1 MYSLVRAYGLR
12 DVLTQQI
19 PLMVASL
26 LTMEGVIEFVGE
38 LHSFILEFGLF
49 MVIWF
54 VFDFA
59 DHRLFIKK

>member
-12 DVLTQQI
+12 GVLTQQI

-54 VFDFA
+54 VLDFA
-59 DHRLFIKK
+59 VNKLFIKK

>member
-12 DVLTQQI
+12 GVLTQQI

-49 MVIWF
+49 MAIWF
-54 VFDFA
+54 ALDVA
-59 DHRLFIKK
+59 VNKLFIKK